1 MSEEKNTNPNIGS
14 DFLEFL
20 QEQCGGHD
28 AAANKFRRHLIRN
41 EFNGRPSTEVSMGT
55 ILDFIELGGWTG
67 WFRDMNIVEFIS
79 MFGKDT
85 SGGVARTGDAKQ
97 SPKPSTSTSTSQGV
111 EERITLIMA
120 EFEKTP
126 WISKPN
132 VGKLL
137 GLKSTPT
144 IDKVMN
150 EMLARELIKKFRGR
164 TLFYAKAIETCPPPT

>member
-1 MSEEKNTNPNIGS
+1 MSEEKNSNPHIGS

-20 QEQCGGHD
+20 QEQIGGQTV
-28 AAANKFRRHLIRN
+28 AENKFRRHLIRN

-55 ILDFIELGGWTG
+55 ILDFIERGGWTA
-67 WFRDMNIVEFIS
+67 WFRNMNIVEFIS

-85 SGGVARTGDAKQ
+85 GSSVARTGDAKE
-97 SPKPSTSTSTSQGV
+97 SRKPSTGTSQGV
-111 EERITLIMA
+111 EERITLVMA

-150 EMLARELIKKFRGR
+150 EMFARGLIKKFRGR